1 MAGVCVGIFL
11 ASESEQL
18 LTATLESPRVDS
30 ECPKHA
36 KSLPVI
42 ISFLPR
48 PSLALIRSLRQ
59 RLKIQRLEE
68 FAAVNLLG
76 LLGFL
81 HLIALAPVLCACL
94 TECSSSVLSKITFIH
109 PTQAL
114 VCQLCQHTPPPYRTE
129 PSVTEAPGRSGSG
142 SLGQASW
149 GTGRQQSVCRAA
161 GVALIGKDIVGRII
175 MEAGYLSR

>member
-114 VCQLCQHTPPPYRTE
+114 VCQLCQHTR
-129 PSVTEAPGRSGSG
+129 
-142 SLGQASW
+142 L
-149 GTGRQQSVCRAA
+149 
-161 GVALIGKDIVGRII
+161 RI
-175 MEAGYLSR
+175 ELSHQ